1 MIMISFR
8 TKRDK
13 DEMIAK
19 ARKMEE
25 FASEFVDCLEAS
37 DDDYSYNERSH
48 MDDGDM
54 SYRNTR
60 MRGRYSY
67 RNY

>member
-1 MIMISFR
+1 
-8 TKRDK
+8 
-13 DEMIAK
+13 MIAK

-37 DDDYSYNERSH
+37 EDDYMYNERSH

-54 SYRNTR
+54 QYRNTR
-60 MRGRYSY
+60 MRDRYSY
-67 RNY
+67 RRY